1 MSCRLAQEEKQDSPF
16 GSLNDVASSVSFL
29 LRVSQPQSSSVA
41 RSFPCEQSIIQENT
55 SSQHYLQQIALA
67 FSIIE
72 KE

>member
-1 MSCRLAQEEKQDSPF
+1 MSCRLAKEEKQDGSF

-29 LRVSQPQSSSVA
+29 LRLSQPSSVA